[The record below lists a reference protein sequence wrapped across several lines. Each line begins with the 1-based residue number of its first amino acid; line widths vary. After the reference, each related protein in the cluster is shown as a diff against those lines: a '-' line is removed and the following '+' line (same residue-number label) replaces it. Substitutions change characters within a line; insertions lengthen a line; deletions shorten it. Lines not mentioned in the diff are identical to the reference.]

1 MSWQNI
7 KKMPSRK
14 SSKLLEI
21 HFVGT
26 KLNFKP
32 LTFPAKCKIS
42 VLSSSK
48 QQQQKNQ
55 FAPIL
60 FILAAHVVMIHSQK
74 GLTVQIPILHQWND
88 LKNTISETSEVV
100 FSSTEDVL
108 QLGTMNNNFLLWD
121 WYSNHYTYSYTI
133 YICKFI
139 YQNKTIQPLRETPYI
154 NEYQTKL
161 YFPALL
167 TFSKTL
173 TNLFHRVKHY
183 NIQHS
188 A

>member
-1 MSWQNI
+1 MHGTNKTHALLKKINKQIISIREDHRATTYLIMSWQNI

-121 WYSNHYTYSYTI
+121 RYSNHYTYSYTI

-139 YQNKTIQPLRETPYI
+139 YQNKTI
-154 NEYQTKL
+154 
-161 YFPALL
+161 
-167 TFSKTL
+167 
-173 TNLFHRVKHY
+173 
-183 NIQHS
+183 
-188 A
+188 

>member
-1 MSWQNI
+1 
-7 KKMPSRK
+7 MPSRK

-48 QQQQKNQ
+48 QQQQKKQ
-55 FAPIL
+55 FALIL

-121 WYSNHYTYSYTI
+121 RYSNHYTYSYTI

-139 YQNKTIQPLRETPYI
+139 YQNKTIQPLRETPYV

-167 TFSKTL
+167 TFSKTPNQSFSQSEAL
-173 TNLFHRVKHY
+173 
-183 NIQHS
+183 QHS
-188 A
+188 TFCIKL